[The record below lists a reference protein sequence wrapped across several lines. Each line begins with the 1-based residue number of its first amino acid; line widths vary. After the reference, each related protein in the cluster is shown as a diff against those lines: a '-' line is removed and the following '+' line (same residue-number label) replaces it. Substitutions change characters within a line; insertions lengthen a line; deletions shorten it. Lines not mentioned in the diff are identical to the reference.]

1 MAVASVKA
9 TLNGTEYIL
18 TYNTTS
24 KKYETSITAP
34 STTSW
39 SQTDHK
45 YGITL
50 KAIDDAGNETTKDR
64 TDSIL
69 GANLAIRVLEKA
81 KPVLNITT
89 PSSGARVITAK
100 PTIKFTATDAHS
112 GIDDSTLS
120 FKIDGSDYV
129 PTNLTRT
136 TIANGYEYTYIPPVA
151 LSESSHTISIT
162 ISDNDGNQS
171 NAVSSNFIVD
181 TVPPAL
187 NITAPANGL
196 ITKTAA
202 LTVTGTT
209 NDETSTPV
217 TIAVKLNNTDQG
229 NVPITNGAFTKQIT
243 LTEGSNTIEI
253 TATDAAGLTSSITRT
268 VTLDTIAPTIKSV
281 TLSPNPV
288 DTGGTVTIIVD
299 VED

>member
-39 SQTDHK
+39 SQIDHK

-64 TDSIL
+64 TDSTL
-69 GANLAIRVLEKA
+69 GANVVIRVLEKT
-81 KPVLNITT
+81 KPVLNITA

-112 GIDDSTLS
+112 GIDTSTLK
-120 FKIDGSDYV
+120 FKIDGSDCV
-129 PTNLTRT
+129 LANLTRT

-162 ISDNDGNQS
+162 ISDNDENQS

-187 NITAPANGL
+187 NITAPANEL

-243 LTEGSNTIEI
+243 LREGSNTIEI